1 MGTFDLSNDN
11 RLTILLFPLQLM
23 NELFDRPVIILETD
37 RSKSDDGHAIAHPS
51 RNLLGPALSRTKYID
66 ALVSQLTRSKIQVL
80 YSDGP
85 QDTADIVELL
95 RKKEAA
101 KGHGFPSPLEIGDR
115 DRRVLPLYQVIN
127 M

>member
-1 MGTFDLSNDN
+1 
-11 RLTILLFPLQLM
+11 M

-37 RSKSDDGHAIAHPS
+37 RSKSDDGHATAHPS
-51 RNLLGPALSRTKYID
+51 RNLLSPALSRTKYVD

-85 QDTADIVELL
+85 QDTADLVGLL

-101 KGHGFPSPLEIGDR
+101 KGHSFPSPLDIGDR
-115 DRRVLPLYQVIN
+115 ERRVLPLYQVTFKSKVA
-127 M
+127 